1 MTLHCNFQSLLPRVS
16 LLVLSPLFVANTQ
29 CRLFP
34 QKSVVNSVIK
44 HIRDVS

>member
-16 LLVLSPLFVANTQ
+16 WLVLSPLFVANTQ
-29 CRLFP
+29 CLLFP
-34 QKSVVNSVIK
+34 QKSVVNGVIE